1 MVGCRKKGGG
11 LMLAP
16 THVLH
21 EEAVCNWS
29 SETVCQPDSR
39 PSLVKCTHGCA
50 HDRNDLIG
58 YFSEL
63 CNNSKATFYDSCVCM
78 CVCARRHVQV
88 LFENSVHV

>member
-1 MVGCRKKGGG
+1 
-11 LMLAP
+11 MLAP
-16 THVLH
+16 TYVLH

-29 SETVCQPDSR
+29 SETVCQPDSH
-39 PSLVKCTHGCA
+39 PSLVKCTPGCA

-78 CVCARRHVQV
+78 CASKHCSKTVCMCKCV
-88 LFENSVHV
+88 LCI